1 MFPRPEIEE
10 RLSKFVRVRLWIND
24 PKPEAQSARWKA
36 MLVERF
42 KTSSIPLYAVL
53 SPKDEVIGTIDF
65 PGGSVDAFA
74 ARLAAFLDDALA
86 KSPGILERKR

>member
-1 MFPRPEIEE
+1 MFPRLEIEE

-24 PKPEAQSARWKA
+24 SKPEAMSARWKA
-36 MLVERF
+36 MLAERF
-42 KTSSIPLYAVL
+42 KTSAIPYYAVL

-65 PGGSVDAFA
+65 PGGSLDAFA

-86 KSPGILERKR
+86 KSGGK